1 MKDYLEFQFQP
12 LEGVDTEIVMAYLGQ
27 LPFSSLWEDD
37 LIKAYLA
44 KEEFSEGISQSLN
57 DMIGQWIKRYDV
69 VDLPHINWNE
79 QWESGFSPVEIDDY
93 CRIYAS
99 FHPEKEGFQYQV
111 LIDPKMAFGTGHHET
126 TYMMVAMLRD
136 IDVNDKLV
144 LDFGTGTGILGI
156 LASMMGAQQVEAND
170 IEEEAV
176 ENTQLNAQLN
186 KVLNLNVKLGDL
198 EVVPQQPYD
207 LVLANINRRVLLA
220 SLQHLKALMTKEAD
234 LLISGVLIADKP
246 LMEAAIDLGGL
257 DIIRSSEKGE
267 WMCWHLRKK
276 AI

>member
-44 KEEFSEGISQSLN
+44 KDEFSEGISQSLK
-57 DMIGQWIKRYDV
+57 DMVGQWIKGYDV
-69 VDLPHINWNE
+69 VDLPPVNWNE
-79 QWESGFSPVEIDDY
+79 KWESGFSPVEIDDY

-136 IDVNDKLV
+136 IDVKDKLV

-176 ENTQLNAQLN
+176 ENTQLNAELN

-207 LVLANINRRVLLA
+207 LVLANINRTVLLA

-257 DIIRSSEKGE
+257 DLIRSSEKGE

-276 AI
+276 VI